1 MRFYFNLP
9 SRVTKVKIVLTEK
22 KDDELVQEK
31 SYDFTREQLR
41 AFFNDRQRAAYIN
54 TLISRNWANPEDV
67 RKAKKEMRAKREAK
81 KEKRHPWGNGDKN
94 VTEIEKVDEEQAE
107 FAKEEGGNE

>member
-22 KDDELVQEK
+22 KDGELVQEK

-67 RKAKKEMRAKREAK
+67 RKAKKEMRAKREERKAK
-81 KEKRHPWGNGDKN
+81 K
-94 VTEIEKVDEEQAE
+94 IEKVAENYNEKMDQMDSEQAK
-107 FAKEEGGNE
+107 FAAEEGGNK